1 MHAIRTLVL
10 LIVAGA
16 SIAKPLARHA
26 RHSGTHHPQKVHPIP
41 VAHGKSKAT
50 RQDRGQPAAGQRQC
64 QPLVKNGE
72 ISPAASMVDPTI
84 KLLLMSSPKAGATL
98 VERLML
104 ARVNLTGA
112 AVHFKGYPL
121 RYSHEVFQQAKG
133 RLPTPGH
140 LASCAPGTGWLCVA
154 IVRNPLDR
162 AISSYIH
169 TLLYWKSL
177 GAPFHELDGN
187 ANASFAEFA
196 AALDRRAR
204 KKASH
209 SPGDGHFMPQSVPT
223 KTGALRPGVLYVP
236 IEMLTEPG
244 GYACH
249 SLARVRG
256 TGLKAAE
263 AAAQGDNSQH
273 YITKA
278 TSSPPGSEHWSFAKV
293 RSAKKAPNYD
303 SFWNNTAFCRKV
315 VGCLYRADVEMYVSA
330 CRAPALETC
339 AAFRSACEVQLGRL
353 RDVCGLD
360 V

>member
-1 MHAIRTLVL
+1 
-10 LIVAGA
+10 
-16 SIAKPLARHA
+16 
-26 RHSGTHHPQKVHPIP
+26 
-41 VAHGKSKAT
+41 
-50 RQDRGQPAAGQRQC
+50 
-64 QPLVKNGE
+64 
-72 ISPAASMVDPTI
+72 
-84 KLLLMSSPKAGATL
+84 
-98 VERLML
+98 
-104 ARVNLTGA
+104 
-112 AVHFKGYPL
+112 
-121 RYSHEVFQQAKG
+121 
-133 RLPTPGH
+133 
-140 LASCAPGTGWLCVA
+140 
-154 IVRNPLDR
+154 
-162 AISSYIH
+162 
-169 TLLYWKSL
+169 
-177 GAPFHELDGN
+177 
-187 ANASFAEFA
+187 
-196 AALDRRAR
+196 
-204 KKASH
+204 
-209 SPGDGHFMPQSVPT
+209 MPQNVPT

-236 IEMLTEPG
+236 IEMLTRPG

-263 AAAQGDNSQH
+263 AAAQGDNSRH

>member
-1 MHAIRTLVL
+1 M
-10 LIVAGA
+10 
-16 SIAKPLARHA
+16 
-26 RHSGTHHPQKVHPIP
+26 
-41 VAHGKSKAT
+41 
-50 RQDRGQPAAGQRQC
+50 
-64 QPLVKNGE
+64 VKNGE

-169 TLLYWKSL
+169 TLRCWKAL
-177 GAPFHELDGN
+177 GSHFKELNGN

-209 SPGDGHFMPQSVPT
+209 SPGDGHFMPQCVPT
-223 KTGALRPGVLYVP
+223 TRAGTLRPDVLYVP
-236 IEMLTEPG
+236 VEMLSEPG
-244 GYACH
+244 GYACP
-249 SLARVRG
+249 LLDRVRG
-256 TGLKAAE
+256 TGLAAAE
-263 AAAQGDNSQH
+263 AAARGDNSEH

-278 TSSPPGSEHWSFAKV
+278 TSSPPGSEHWSWAKV
-293 RSAKKAPNYD
+293 KEAHPTPAYD

>member
-1 MHAIRTLVL
+1 MYVIRTLVL
-10 LIVAGA
+10 LILAGA
-16 SIAKPLARHA
+16 SMAKQSQSCLPLRKP
-26 RHSGTHHPQKVHPIP
+26 RVFNQ
-41 VAHGKSKAT
+41 
-50 RQDRGQPAAGQRQC
+50 
-64 QPLVKNGE
+64 
-72 ISPAASMVDPTI
+72 AASMVDPTV
-84 KLLLMSSPKAGATL
+84 KLLLISSPKAGATL

-112 AVHFKGYPL
+112 AVHYKKSSATLKAGGYPL
-121 RYSHEVFQQAKG
+121 KYSHEVFQKAKG
-133 RLPTPGH
+133 RMPTPGH
-140 LASCAPGTGWLCVA
+140 VASCAPGTGWLCVA

-169 TLLYWKSL
+169 TLDHWKDL
-177 GAPFHELDGN
+177 GAPFHELRGN

-196 AALDRRAR
+196 AALDQRAG
-204 KKASH
+204 KKAGH
-209 SPGDGHFMPQSVPT
+209 SRMDAHFMPQSAPT
-223 KTGALRPGVLYVP
+223 NAGALHPGILYVP

-244 GYACH
+244 GYACD

-263 AAAQGDNSQH
+263 AAAQGDSSEH

-278 TSSPPGSEHWSFAKV
+278 TSSLPGSEHWSFAKV
-293 RSAKKAPNYD
+293 RSAKNAHATPNYD
-303 SFWNNTAFCRKV
+303 SFWNNTAFCGHV
-315 VGCLYRADVEMYVSA
+315 VGCLYRADVEMYASA

>member
-1 MHAIRTLVL
+1 
-10 LIVAGA
+10 
-16 SIAKPLARHA
+16 
-26 RHSGTHHPQKVHPIP
+26 
-41 VAHGKSKAT
+41 
-50 RQDRGQPAAGQRQC
+50 
-64 QPLVKNGE
+64 
-72 ISPAASMVDPTI
+72 MVDPTV
-84 KLLLMSSPKAGATL
+84 KLLLISSPKAGATL

-112 AVHFKGYPL
+112 AMHYKRSPYPL
-121 RYSHEVFQQAKG
+121 KYSHEVFQKAKG
-133 RLPTPGH
+133 RMPTPGH
-140 LASCAPGTGWLCVA
+140 VASCGGRWLCLA

-169 TLLYWKSL
+169 TLLYWKAL
-177 GAPFHELDGN
+177 GAHFHELRGN

-196 AALDRRAR
+196 AALDRRAG
-204 KKASH
+204 KKASRQW
-209 SPGDGHFMPQSVPT
+209 SKGDSHFMPQSVPT
-223 KTGALRPGVLYVP
+223 NAGALHPGVLYVP

-256 TGLKAAE
+256 TDLKAAE
-263 AAAQGDNSQH
+263 AAAQGNNSEH

-293 RSAKKAPNYD
+293 RSANNAHATPSYD
-303 SFWNNTAFCRKV
+303 SFWNNTAFCRHV
-315 VGCLYRADVEMYVSA
+315 MGCLYRADVEMYVSA